1 MLDCKINDLMELV
14 YSIRGED
21 KKLAYYIFLNKKK
34 EVKKGLLIK
43 IRSGESWARFGFA
56 LTDIF

>member
-34 EVKKGLLIK
+34 EVKKGRKEEFI
-43 IRSGESWARFGFA
+43 
-56 LTDIF
+56 TDYSTYDYRKRCKR